1 MCMNQSRSTGCK
13 HGGAFGV
20 FECFGGS
27 ESARLAGPR
36 MQMCGGGVL
45 SAPVSGHV
53 HGTPRASTHCA
64 HQTAQTCGTNRTVQP
79 RFDGVCKSAF
89 CNAFVQSW
97 GGGKHLVSQIPSTPC
112 TCDRES
118 RNFQRS
124 ECVHA
129 PAEGGGTLCAQVG
142 VWVGEQRA
150 SCRRDCHLKNTRNA
164 ADKCISQGR
173 GGQLCQ
179 ASQAGKSYLV
189 LSPSNAPLTD
199 TS

>member
-53 HGTPRASTHCA
+53 HVTRRAAPHCA
-64 HQTAQTCGTNRTVQP
+64 HQTVNTCGTNRTVQP
-79 RFDGVCKSAF
+79 IFDGVCKSAF
-89 CNAFVQSW
+89 CNAFVQFR
-97 GGGKHLVSQIPSTPC
+97 GGGKHLESQIPSTPC
-112 TCDRES
+112 ICDRES
-118 RNFQRS
+118 RITVGS

-129 PAEGGGTLCAQVG
+129 PAEGGGTLCAPSWGVG
-142 VWVGEQRA
+142 
-150 SCRRDCHLKNTRNA
+150 
-164 ADKCISQGR
+164 
-173 GGQLCQ
+173 GGAEGKL
-179 ASQAGKSYLV
+179 QAGL
-189 LSPSNAPLTD
+189 PLEIH
-199 TS
+199 SQCSRQMHQPGARWPAVPGQPGRKIIPGSVAE